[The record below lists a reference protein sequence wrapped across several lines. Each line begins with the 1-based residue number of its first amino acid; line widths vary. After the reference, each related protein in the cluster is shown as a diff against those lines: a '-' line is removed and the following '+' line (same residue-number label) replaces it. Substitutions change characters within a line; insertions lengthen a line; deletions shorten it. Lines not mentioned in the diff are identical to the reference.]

1 MTVAEILKETLEEA
15 FCSFY
20 AWITMPYL
28 LFLFIFIKKLLD
40 KFIL

>member
-1 MTVAEILKETLEEA
+1 MIELLKETLEETL
-15 FCSFY
+15 CCFY

-40 KFIL
+40 KTIL